1 MNHHQSFPILWRS
14 FTHRGVSVRTVSA
27 VLENAFRR
35 TAMSTLTS
43 KLKPPSHCCALVAI
57 CLLGVATAWA
67 DPSGTRST
75 EVSFRD
81 LDLNTQ
87 SGAAKLYRRIQG
99 AAQRV
104 CGYEPTLAKAQ
115 SIWQHCVL
123 PTVDAAVTKVNNP
136 LLTALHTGRS
146 SPAVTAMTSK

>member
-1 MNHHQSFPILWRS
+1 MNTSTSRLKHPFRS
-14 FTHRGVSVRTVSA
+14 F
-27 VLENAFRR
+27 AF
-35 TAMSTLTS
+35 
-43 KLKPPSHCCALVAI
+43 VAI
-57 CLLGVATAWA
+57 CLLGVATAGA

-104 CGYEPTLAKAQ
+104 CGYEPTLAQAQ
-115 SIWQHCVL
+115 SIWRRCVL
-123 PTVDAAVTKVNNP
+123 PTVDAAVAQVNNP
-136 LLTALHTGRS
+136 LLTALHSGHS
-146 SPAVTAMTSK
+146 SPAATAMLGK

>member
-1 MNHHQSFPILWRS
+1 MN
-14 FTHRGVSVRTVSA
+14 
-27 VLENAFRR
+27 
-35 TAMSTLTS
+35 TLTS
-43 KLKPPSHCCALVAI
+43 KSKQPFRAFAFVAL
-57 CLLGVATAWA
+57 CLLGIATTWA

-104 CGYEPTLAKAQ
+104 CGYEATLDNSQ
-115 SIWQHCVL
+115 RIWRNCVR
-123 PTVDAAVTKVNNP
+123 PTVDAAVAKVNNP